1 MTKQQ
6 KERVGPTHRVRKDEL
21 GDAFPDSW
29 VEGLIIAVALF
40 GILGGAVALYH
51 LSTTI

>member
-1 MTKQQ
+1 MK
-6 KERVGPTHRVRKDEL
+6 KKNIGPTHRVRKDEV
-21 GDAFPDSW
+21 GESFPDSW
-29 VEGLIIAVALF
+29 VEAVIIAVALI